1 MKNKTVFFCSDCG
14 NETAKWYGK
23 CPACGA
29 WNTLVEETVVTG
41 VSKNASKKG
50 ALSLGTATEPSK
62 LKDITITDE
71 IRNSTGLSEL
81 DRVLGGGLVTG
92 SLILIGGD
100 PGIGKSTL
108 LLQICDS
115 LAESGTV
122 LYVSGEESEKQ
133 LKTRAERLNIHS
145 EKLLI
150 VSQVNME
157 SVLKNISDTKP
168 GFVIIDSIQTMYA
181 PEINAAPGSV
191 SQVREV
197 TMTLMRKAKENGI
210 TILVVGHV
218 TKDGG
223 IAGPKVLEH
232 MVDCVLYF
240 EGERHQN
247 YRILRG
253 VKNRFGST
261 NEIGVFEMRE
271 SGLIQVENPSLALLE
286 GRPKNVAGTAV
297 ICAMEG
303 SRPLLAEIQSL
314 VATTSFAAPRRS
326 ANGVDHNRVAMLL
339 AVLEKR
345 VGMNMSSQDSYVNV
359 VGGVRIDEPAADL
372 GIVCSLASGY
382 RNFVIPEDTAL
393 IGEVGLT
400 GELRG
405 VNHIEKRISE
415 IEKLGFKKCI
425 LPKNNQSG
433 LKNFRTNVELI
444 YAGSVI
450 EALSYIREK

>member
-14 NETAKWYGK
+14 NETAKWFGK

-29 WNTLVEETVVTG
+29 WNTLVEETVVT
-41 VSKNASKKG
+41 A
-50 ALSLGTATEPSK
+50 PSK
-62 LKDITITDE
+62 GSNKRSDVSTLTYAKPTPLKDITTTDE
-71 IRNSTGLSEL
+71 IRNSTGLTEL

-92 SLILIGGD
+92 SLVLIGGD

-115 LAESGTV
+115 LAEAGKV
-122 LYVSGEESEKQ
+122 LYVSGEESERQ
-133 LKTRAERLNIHS
+133 LKMRAQRLHIQS
-145 EKLLI
+145 EQLLI
-150 VSQVNME
+150 VSQVNMDAI
-157 SVLKNISDTKP
+157 LKNMDEISP
-168 GFVIIDSIQTMYA
+168 AFVIIDSIQTMYA
-181 PEINAAPGSV
+181 PELTAAPGSV

-271 SGLIQVENPSLALLE
+271 AGLIQVENPSLALLE

-314 VATTSFAAPRRS
+314 IATSSFAAPRRS
-326 ANGVDHNRVAMLL
+326 TNGVDYNRVAMLL

-345 VGMNMSSQDSYVNV
+345 VGMNMSSQDAYVNV
-359 VGGVRIDEPAADL
+359 IGGIRIDEPAADL
-372 GIVCSLASGY
+372 GIICSIASGF
-382 RNFVIPEDTAL
+382 RNFVVPDDTAL

-400 GELRG
+400 GELRA

-425 LPKNNQSG
+425 LPKNNQSA
-433 LKNFRTNVELI
+433 LSAFETKVELI
-444 YAGSVI
+444 FVGSVV
-450 EALSYIREK
+450 EALTYIRD